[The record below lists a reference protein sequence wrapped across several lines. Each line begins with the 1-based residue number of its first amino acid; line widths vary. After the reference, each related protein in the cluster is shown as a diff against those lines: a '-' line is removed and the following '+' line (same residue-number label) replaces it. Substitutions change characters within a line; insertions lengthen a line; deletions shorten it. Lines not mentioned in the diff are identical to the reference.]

1 MVSKEEE
8 IYYMEIIIESSI
20 YKKISII
27 DESDCSKEEKDRLKQ
42 EVIDKFVEESKK
54 RCIFLTED
62 EIRDQVDIVM
72 ERIRRTKKKIVNN
85 KTQEGNEYEK

>member
-42 EVIDKFVEESKK
+42 EVIDKFVLRLLKK
-54 RCIFLTED
+54 NSNIKNIFELGFPETE
-62 EIRDQVDIVM
+62 QG
-72 ERIRRTKKKIVNN
+72 RT
-85 KTQEGNEYEK
+85 EADRS

>member
-27 DESDCSKEEKDRLKQ
+27 DESDCSKEE
-42 EVIDKFVEESKK
+42 
-54 RCIFLTED
+54 
-62 EIRDQVDIVM
+62 
-72 ERIRRTKKKIVNN
+72 
-85 KTQEGNEYEK
+85 